1 MNINASGIITKPLQP
16 AFQAQNASTQ
26 SNIATSTQVA
36 VALGSE
42 RIDRNADFAS
52 SIFTAP
58 VTGVYQ
64 LQAYIRLDNID
75 SAAAYYEFKINTSNS
90 GYGIIFDPDFGQD
103 NTYQYMAFAITLT
116 VEVTDTEQAILLNDL
131 LSIDDWLQA
140 AMLGKKN
147 NCWKRM
153 QQEWTTKLM
162 NDDSFTDSI
171 PSNQAD
177 FVALV
182 TARSDYQTR
191 TERDAASSIG

>member
-1 MNINASGIITKPLQP
+1 M
-16 AFQAQNASTQ
+16 
-26 SNIATSTQVA
+26 ATV
-36 VALGSE
+36 
-42 RIDRNADFAS
+42 
-52 SIFTAP
+52 
-58 VTGVYQ
+58 
-64 LQAYIRLDNID
+64 
-75 SAAAYYEFKINTSNS
+75 
-90 GYGIIFDPDFGQD
+90 
-103 NTYQYMAFAITLT
+103 TLT

-131 LSIDDWLQA
+131 LNIDEWLQA

-182 TARSDYQTR
+182 TAREDYKTR
-191 TERDAASSIG
+191 TERDAEE